1 MEKKMTRH
9 ICQGPECH
17 TYKTQSRIRGV
28 KGSKVLRTRAA
39 RYDLQDNRYNDSE
52 WVNQWEFYFC
62 DERCMNVWLNTHMTQ
77 LINFV
82 GLKTKPQETPIVVE
96 KETKEGWRGTYVD
109 TTIKLLNSN
118 AVEDIVIT

>member
-1 MEKKMTRH
+1 MKH

-39 RYDLQDNRYNDSE
+39 RYDISDTSHSWGY
-52 WVNQWEFYFC
+52 VWERYFC
-62 DERCMNVWLNTHMTQ
+62 DERCMQNWLAKHMTQ
-77 LINFV
+77 LMNVVGIN
-82 GLKTKPQETPIVVE
+82 TKPQETPIVVE

-118 AVEDIVIT
+118 AIEDIVTT

>member
-1 MEKKMTRH
+1 MKH

-17 TYKTQSRIRGV
+17 TYKTQSRIRGP
-28 KGSKVLRTRAA
+28 KGSKVLRTRNA
-39 RYDLQDNRYNDSE
+39 RYEVDDDTYIQSE
-52 WVNQWEFYFC
+52 WINRWEFYFC
-62 DERCMNVWLNTHMTQ
+62 DERCMNKWINTHMAQ
-77 LINFV
+77 LISFV
-82 GLKTKPQETPIVVE
+82 GLKTKPDETPIVVE